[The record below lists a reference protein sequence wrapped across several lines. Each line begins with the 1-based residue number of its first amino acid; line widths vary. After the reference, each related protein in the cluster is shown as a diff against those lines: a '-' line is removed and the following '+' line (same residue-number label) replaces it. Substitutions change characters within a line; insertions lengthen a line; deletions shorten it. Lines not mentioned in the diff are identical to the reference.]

1 MWKEII
7 ISVNEQHAE
16 EVSDALMAAGALS
29 VSVEDEWADTEA
41 EKPLYGE
48 PGLEPTTNAWEQSRL
63 VVLVDADVDIE
74 ELLAEAYGELNQAV
88 PNYEQRDV
96 PAQDWVRLTQSQFE
110 PIEITPNLWIVPTW
124 HEVDESDAQ
133 RINLRLD
140 PGLAFGT
147 GSHPTT
153 RLCLQWLA
161 QHLPNAQG
169 ASVLDYGCGS
179 GILAIS
185 AKKLGAGAV
194 LGTDIDAQA
203 VQSSMDNALMNQ
215 TDVQFV
221 LPDEMSKAV
230 TLDTKFQIVVAN
242 ILSNPLKLLA
252 PALVNYVAQGGF
264 LVLSG
269 ILERQTDELIAA
281 YAPYM
286 NMALWRAEDGW
297 ICLVGQAD

>member
-1 MWKEII
+1 
-7 ISVNEQHAE
+7 
-16 EVSDALMAAGALS
+16 
-29 VSVEDEWADTEA
+29 
-41 EKPLYGE
+41 
-48 PGLEPTTNAWEQSRL
+48 
-63 VVLVDADVDIE
+63 
-74 ELLAEAYGELNQAV
+74 
-88 PNYEQRDV
+88 
-96 PAQDWVRLTQSQFE
+96 
-110 PIEITPNLWIVPTW
+110 
-124 HEVDESDAQ
+124 
-133 RINLRLD
+133 
-140 PGLAFGT
+140 
-147 GSHPTT
+147 
-153 RLCLQWLA
+153 LCLQWLA
-161 QHLPNAQG
+161 QHVPNAQG

-203 VQSSMDNALMNQ
+203 VQSSIDNALMNY

-230 TLDTKFQIVVAN
+230 PYDAKYQIVVAN

-286 NMALWRAEDGW
+286 KMALWRAEDGW
-297 ICLVGQAD
+297 ICLVGQAV

>member
-1 MWKEII
+1 MWNEII
-7 ISVNEQHAE
+7 ISVNEQQAE
-16 EVSDALMAAGALS
+16 EVSDALMEAGALS

-41 EKPLYGE
+41 EMPLYGE
-48 PGLEPTTNAWEQSRL
+48 PGLEPTTHAWEQSRL
-63 VVLVDADVDIE
+63 VVLVDADMDAVA
-74 ELLAEAYGELNQAV
+74 LLNEAYAELNLPV
-88 PNYEQRDV
+88 PSYVQREV
-96 PAQDWVRLTQSQFE
+96 QAQDWVRLTQSQFE
-110 PIEITPNLWIVPTW
+110 PIQITPDLWIVPTW
-124 HEVDESDAQ
+124 HEANETDIN

-161 QHLPNAQG
+161 QFIPNHPHV
-169 ASVLDYGCGS
+169 SVLDYGCGS
-179 GILAIS
+179 GILAIA

-203 VQSSMDNALMNQ
+203 VQSSIDNAQMN
-215 TDVQFV
+215 TTEATFV
-221 LPDEMSKAV
+221 LPEGMPQGDQYAV
-230 TLDTKFQIVVAN
+230 VVAN

-252 PALVNYVAQGGF
+252 PALVNYVAPGGS

-269 ILERQTDELIAA
+269 ILERQTQELIDA

-286 NMALWRAEDGW
+286 AMNLWRAEDGW
-297 ICLVGQAD
+297 IALVGTKP

>member
-1 MWKEII
+1 MWNEII
-7 ISVNEQHAE
+7 ISVNEQQAE
-16 EVSDALMAAGALS
+16 EVSDALMEAGALS

-41 EKPLYGE
+41 EMPLYGE
-48 PGLEPTTNAWEQSRL
+48 PGLEPTTHAWEQSRL
-63 VVLVDADVDIE
+63 VVLVDADMDAVA
-74 ELLAEAYGELNQAV
+74 LLNEAYAELNLPV
-88 PNYEQRDV
+88 PSYVQREV
-96 PAQDWVRLTQSQFE
+96 QAQDWVRLTQSQFE
-110 PIEITPNLWIVPTW
+110 PIEITPDLWIVPTW
-124 HEVDESDAQ
+124 HEANETDIN

-161 QHLPNAQG
+161 QHVPTELG

-179 GILAIS
+179 GILAI
-185 AKKLGAGAV
+185 AARKMGAGAV

-203 VQSSMDNALMNQ
+203 VQSSVDNALMNHTQ
-215 TDVQFV
+215 AQFV
-221 LPDEMSKAV
+221 LPDAMPHGEQY
-230 TLDTKFQIVVAN
+230 QIVVAN

-252 PALVNYVAQGGF
+252 PALVGYVRTGGH

-269 ILERQTDELIAA
+269 ILERQTEELIQA

-286 NMALWRAEDGW
+286 KMALWRAEDGW
-297 ICLVGQAD
+297 ICLVGQAA